1 MEQPGSGEQPSPPA
15 AEPVAAWPTAAL
27 AACTAL
33 SIVALIL
40 AAAAGGPYLDLSSLN
55 PWVAV
60 FAVTAFGA
68 LFAVPFAAN
77 RQLVVARPEHAER
90 WEGAMLVWGAV
101 AAAALLLAGLLVF
114 PGDFSPGGSL
124 ADAAGLI
131 LLIEA
136 GMVVGALG
144 VWLVSG

>member
-1 MEQPGSGEQPSPPA
+1 MEQPGSGEQTSPPA
-15 AEPVAAWPTAAL
+15 AEPVGAWPTAAL

-33 SIVALIL
+33 SILSLIL
-40 AAAAGGPYLDLSSLN
+40 AAAAGSPYLDLSSLN

-77 RQLVVARPEHAER
+77 RLLVIARPERAER

-101 AAAALLLAGLLVF
+101 AAAVLLVACLLVF
-114 PGDFSPGGSL
+114 PGEFSPGSSL
-124 ADAAGLI
+124 ADAAGLV

-136 GMVVGALG
+136 GMVVAALG